1 MLRELLASS
10 RVNGK
15 YKAMYIWPQT
25 PMGSWRVNA
34 SLALL
39 SISRLY
45 TGHKTNAP
53 SRMLTI
59 TADLASDLIR
69 PASIITK
76 ALDTVADIKVSGNH
90 RI

>member
-1 MLRELLASS
+1 
-10 RVNGK
+10 
-15 YKAMYIWPQT
+15 
-25 PMGSWRVNA
+25 
-34 SLALL
+34 
-39 SISRLY
+39 
-45 TGHKTNAP
+45 
-53 SRMLTI
+53 MLTI